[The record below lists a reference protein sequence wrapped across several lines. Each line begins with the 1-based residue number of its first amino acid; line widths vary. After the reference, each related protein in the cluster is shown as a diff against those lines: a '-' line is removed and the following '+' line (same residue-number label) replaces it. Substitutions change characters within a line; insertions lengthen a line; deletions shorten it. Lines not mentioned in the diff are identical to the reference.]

1 MMNTASSRFI
11 LFLEE
16 AFLLLLISCLA
27 LLFLSVSPTALLLSL
42 QVNHAE
48 VEFRNFD
55 PVARFDYSP
64 GSPNSRVFAQALLCE
79 QAVVLLFESCCLVT
93 VFFCFL
99 KQFEECSLSLVR
111 LLQLSFQFFVELL
124 CCFEVVI
131 E

>member
-1 MMNTASSRFI
+1 MINTASSRLI

-16 AFLLLLISCLA
+16 AFLLLLISC
-27 LLFLSVSPTALLLSL
+27 VALLLLAVPSAALLLPL
-42 QVNHAE
+42 QVDHAK
-48 VEFRNFD
+48 VKLRDFD
-55 PVARFDYSP
+55 PVARLHHCART
-64 GSPNSRVFAQALLCE
+64 PNGRVFAQALLCE

-111 LLQLSFQFFVELL
+111 LLQLCFQFFVELL
-124 CCFEVVI
+124 CCLKVVI